1 MPYSSNLWLIGLG
14 LMAQSYAAVL
24 KAQSVDFTVIGRGD
38 TSAEVFEQATGLPVF
53 RGGLE
58 KALAELPS
66 PQQAIVAVGVELL
79 APLAQQLIT
88 AGCRRLLLEKPG
100 ALYPKQLKE
109 LYALAKARNTR
120 VWIAYNRRF
129 FHP

>member
-1 MPYSSNLWLIGLG
+1 MPYSSNLWLIGSG

-38 TSAEVFEQATGLPVF
+38 TSAELFEQATGLPVF

-66 PQQAIVAVGVELL
+66 PQRAIVAVGV
-79 APLAQQLIT
+79 
-88 AGCRRLLLEKPG
+88 GCYWLS
-100 ALYPKQLKE
+100 
-109 LYALAKARNTR
+109 N
-120 VWIAYNRRF
+120 
-129 FHP
+129 